1 MSPIASAH
9 TSSCFVVGPSST
21 SDMLCGGADLRFESV
36 VRELCD
42 STTTHPSE
50 LPATT
55 RPQRILTDKRIPRR
69 AGPGL
74 RLATRIRAAPVD
86 VHLRG
91 PAAEEG
97 VPRLPPAIPGAPSAA
112 PGAALAAGGRGQRGE
127 HAVQAALERGD
138 GGADEA
144 HAGLDDGQREGLAR
158 GPGGVVGLEEDAV
171 ERDGAEDAADAGA
184 AGYVLAAGLAGM
196 GERADV
202 QEAQAEDGAQGD
214 LGAP

>member
-1 MSPIASAH
+1 M
-9 TSSCFVVGPSST
+9 
-21 SDMLCGGADLRFESV
+21 
-36 VRELCD
+36 
-42 STTTHPSE
+42 
-50 LPATT
+50 
-55 RPQRILTDKRIPRR
+55 
-69 AGPGL
+69 
-74 RLATRIRAAPVD
+74 
-86 VHLRG
+86 
-91 PAAEEG
+91 
-97 VPRLPPAIPGAPSAA
+97 
-112 PGAALAAGGRGQRGE
+112 
-127 HAVQAALERGD
+127 QAALERGD

-184 AGYVLAAGLAGM
+184 AGYVLAAGLPGM